1 MHADRVRP
9 FGRSL
14 VSIFFFYSRS
24 LVSIFFFYIKHLHAR
39 VNIKSTITSHIST
52 MICLGIKENDSKKIN
67 INLTKMYKIVMFNFK
82 KFNLKSF
89 RDKKETY
96 GGRIMRT
103 VKKEM
108 SWSFDVITT
117 TANWVKCIMKAMF

>member
-1 MHADRVRP
+1 
-9 FGRSL
+9 
-14 VSIFFFYSRS
+14 
-24 LVSIFFFYIKHLHAR
+24 
-39 VNIKSTITSHIST
+39 
-52 MICLGIKENDSKKIN
+52 MICLGIKKNDSKKIT
-67 INLTKMYKIVMFNFK
+67 INLTKMYKIVMFNLK

-108 SWSFDVITT
+108 S
-117 TANWVKCIMKAMF
+117 

>member
-14 VSIFFFYSRS
+14 VSIFF
-24 LVSIFFFYIKHLHAR
+24 SIVGLWFLFFFFYIKHLHAR

-52 MICLGIKENDSKKIN
+52 MICLGIKENDSKKVN

-82 KFNLKSF
+82 KFNLKFF

-108 SWSFDVITT
+108 S
-117 TANWVKCIMKAMF
+117 